1 VPAVPRRRHRR
12 LDHHASLCPVWHRDI
27 RQRQP
32 GTGNR
37 NTSARPHRP
46 PDDSTPILIDR
57 VRRKRQRLRSNGSIE
72 SDSAP
77 PTSRSSAHLRAES
90 LPIESCRLS
99 RLIQNGIDERPF
111 DRRRHVGVDYD
122 KIERTASIGVSDL
135 LPIGLTGAGNQNV
148 ERPSRCRYSHQQ
160 RFGTP
165 RHVTS
170 SATSGAPTQ
179 RDGHPGQP
187 SPR

>member
-1 VPAVPRRRHRR
+1 VCLRSLGSNTAASIIAAHSVRFPH
-12 LDHHASLCPVWHRDI
+12 LDT
-27 RQRQP
+27 RQP
-32 GTGNR
+32 QIGTGNR
-37 NTSARPHRP
+37 HSSAPGKRP
-46 PDDSTPILIDR
+46 PYDSTPILIRR
-57 VRRKRQRLRSNGSIE
+57 VRRRLRSNGSIE
-72 SDSAP
+72 SDSAVRRRP
-77 PTSRSSAHLRAES
+77 SSAHQRAGS
-90 LPIESCRLS
+90 LPIESYRLS